1 MRCIYNIDKS
11 ALKGHGSYGIGFENI
26 SLKKKYGLYVGMVK
40 KESFGER

>member
-11 ALKGHGSYGIGFENI
+11 ALKGHGIYGISFENI
-26 SLKKKYGLYVGMVK
+26 SFEIKYGLYVGMVK